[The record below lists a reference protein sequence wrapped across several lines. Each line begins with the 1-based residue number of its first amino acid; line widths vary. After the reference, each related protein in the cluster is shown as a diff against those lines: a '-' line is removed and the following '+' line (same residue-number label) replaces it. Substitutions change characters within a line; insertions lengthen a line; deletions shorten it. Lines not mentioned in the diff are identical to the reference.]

1 MKELLL
7 AAMMM
12 ASRLSGLP
20 VAEELPVVHSL
31 PQDQMCIAVEI
42 CGSGQEVLGHYSWK
56 TRVLT
61 LPMGWSSSDPYNF
74 GTLIH
79 EMVHHLQIEKWPEAK
94 DRPCD
99 GEIEK
104 LAYATEHK
112 FYKLLDIEPY
122 IDAMSLLFL
131 TMCDD

>member
-20 VAEELPVVHSL
+20 VAEELPTMHFL
-31 PQDQMCIAVEI
+31 PQDQMCIGMKT
-42 CGSGQEVLGHYSWK
+42 CGSGQEILGHYNFE

-61 LPMGWSSSDPYNF
+61 LPTGWSSSDPYHM
-74 GTLIH
+74 GTLLH
-79 EMVHHLQIEKWPEAK
+79 ETVHHLQAEKWPTKEN
-94 DRPCD
+94 RPCD

-112 FYKLLDIEPY
+112 FYELLGLPPD